1 MSIEAVTHHGPGEVK
16 AVTSAALVN
25 GQLVQLPDSRA
36 GVYTGL
42 KAAEAGEY
50 VTLSCGGVRE
60 VLKTASVAILAGQE
74 VWAKI
79 STSRATYRLAG
90 DYFVGIAV
98 ADAAAS
104 ATTVKVDMNA
114 RPNYTLNLAENSGE
128 WTTEAT
134 NGLGVSELVGGVKKL
149 EFDAVSEAAQAAL
162 LSTRTFDVDDGLIF
176 EVEAAIFANGDA
188 AAFDLDFGLASGS
201 HTTDLEAATAFA
213 TVHFNGADLTAF
225 TMSDDNVTDV
235 AADDSGVDMVDDV
248 WAFIQVDARDK
259 DDVKFYLNGVQ
270 LNSDGGHVL
279 SAYTSTLVAIAHME
293 KTSDDTA
300 ADVRVRRM
308 TVRSRAAA

>member
-90 DYFVGIAV
+90 DYFVGVAV

-114 RPNYTLNLAENSGE
+114 RPNYNINLAENGGQ

-134 NGLGVSELVGGVKKL
+134 NGLGATALLGGGVSL
-149 EFDAVSEAAQAAL
+149 AFDAVAEVAQAAL
-162 LSTRTFDVDDGLIF
+162 LSDRTFDVDDGLIY
-176 EVEAAIFANGDA
+176 EVEAAVFDIGNNA
-188 AAFDLDFGLASGS
+188 ALDIDFGLASAS
-201 HTTDLEAATAFA
+201 HGTDLGAVTALATIHLDGNDLSA
-213 TVHFNGADLTAF
+213 TTQ
-225 TMSDDNVTDV
+225 SDDNVTDV
-235 AADDSGVDMVDDV
+235 APDDTGVDLVDDA
-248 WAFIQVDARDK
+248 WTFLQVDARDK
-259 DDVKFYLNGVQ
+259 DDVKFYINGVRV
-270 LNSDGGHVL
+270 NDDGAHVL
-279 SAYTSTLVAIAHME
+279 AAYTSTVVAIAHME
-293 KTSDDTA
+293 KTSDDTSA
-300 ADVRVRRM
+300 EVRVRRM